1 MAYLHEDK
9 NEFKIAVNLA
19 SERFHVLPV
28 AVEKDYYVTMI
39 LRELSDRLG
48 FLVFKGGTS
57 LSKCHK
63 VIQRFS
69 EDIDITIDTKL
80 TQGQMKKLKEA
91 IKETAEVLGLTIP
104 NLNETRSRRSY
115 NRYELSYKSAA
126 SELDEIIQSMVILE
140 TSFAEVSFPTE
151 ILPVH
156 SYIGEMMAEEA
167 PEDLVN
173 FRLDPFQ
180 MKVQSLDRTLVDK
193 VFAVCDYYLGD
204 NVKKHSR
211 HIYDIYKLLPLVPQN
226 ENFRE
231 LVREVRTVR
240 AKNKICLSAQPEID
254 VPLILKKIVENDVYK
269 NDYETV
275 TIRILEEQIPYD
287 TAVNALSIIADTGMF

>member
-226 ENFRE
+226 ENFKE

-287 TAVNALSIIADTGMF
+287 TAVNALSIIADSGMF